1 MQKWYSII
9 GRTVPTDNEEGR
21 PNLSEGKSFV
31 TTVTN
36 QDISLAHAQHH
47 AFKGD
52 HLYHSTP
59 HALTKTDKCSQ
70 DPAAPDAENH
80 NSSTT
85 TLPKS
90 NGESYHREW

>member
-9 GRTVPTDNEEGR
+9 GRTVPTDKEEGH

-52 HLYHSTP
+52 HLCHSTL
-59 HALTKTDKCSQ
+59 HAPTRIDKCNR
-70 DPAAPDAENH
+70 DPAALDAESH

-85 TLPKS
+85 TPLKS
-90 NGESYHREW
+90 NGEYCHKE